1 MDFNHPTMKNTYGHI
16 QLEFE
21 VEFSNVLI
29 VYITCDVTLQ
39 PELNEQELVSVLCD
53 VYYVLNCCCAV

>member
-1 MDFNHPTMKNTYGHI
+1 MKKTYGHI

-21 VEFSNVLI
+21 VEFSNILI
-29 VYITCDVTLQ
+29 VYITCDITLQ

-53 VYYVLNCCCAV
+53 ACYVLDCCCAI